1 MNGYIYK
8 IMAPIYN
15 QKKNIMIIAG
25 EASGDHHGARLVK
38 AMEMEKNNFFFCG
51 IGGKAMQKAGVKIL
65 VDAAE
70 LSVVGIT
77 EVFSKL
83 PYIFKALA
91 VAKRLLKSLNPDLL
105 ILIDYP
111 DFNLHIAAAAKK
123 MRIPVLYYISPQI
136 WAWRQGR
143 VKKIGKIIDHMAVI
157 LPFEEI
163 FYTEHNIPVTFVG
176 HPLLDSFSDSS
187 KTFYKVEKSGQQII
201 GLLPGSRNSEITKL
215 LPVMLEAAVL
225 IQEKFGDIK
234 FILSIAPTVNK
245 QYVEE
250 ATQKFNSIIN
260 LELNAGPVV
269 KVLEQSRL
277 VITASGTVTL
287 ETAIVGTPMI
297 IVYKVSPVSFMLGKL
312 MIKVKNIGLVNLIA
326 GKTLVPELIQNEASP
341 EKIAATAGRML
352 NDPILMED
360 IRNELLKIKNILGGP
375 GASLEVAKIALN
387 MLSSKR
393 SESTETKK

>member
-1 MNGYIYK
+1 
-8 IMAPIYN
+8 MAPESN
-15 QKKNIMIIAG
+15 QQKSIMIIAG
-25 EASGDHHGARLVK
+25 EASGDHHGAELVK
-38 AMEMEKNNFFFCG
+38 AMEMEKNNLFFCG
-51 IGGKAMQKAGVKIL
+51 IGGKAMEKAGVKIL

-70 LSVVGIT
+70 LAVVGIT

-83 PYIFKALA
+83 PTIFKALS

-111 DFNLHIAAAAKK
+111 DFNLRIAAAAKK
-123 MRIPVLYYISPQI
+123 LRIPVLYYISPQI

-157 LPFEEI
+157 LPFEKI

-176 HPLLDSFSDSS
+176 HPLLDSFSDAS
-187 KTFYKVEKSGQQII
+187 KTFCKVEKSGQQVI

-225 IQEKFGDIK
+225 LQEKFADIK

-245 QYVEE
+245 QYLEE
-250 ATQKFNSIIN
+250 TTRKFNSIIN
-260 LELNAGPVV
+260 LELNAGPVI
-269 KVLEQSRL
+269 KVIEQSRL

-287 ETAIVGTPMI
+287 ETAISGTPMI

-312 MIKVKNIGLVNLIA
+312 LVKVDNIGLVNLIA
-326 GKTLVPELIQNEASP
+326 GKTLVPELIQDEASP
-341 EKIAATAGRML
+341 ENIAARAGLML
-352 NDPILMED
+352 KDPPLLED

-387 MLSSKR
+387 MLS
-393 SESTETKK
+393 

>member
-1 MNGYIYK
+1 
-8 IMAPIYN
+8 
-15 QKKNIMIIAG
+15 MIIAG

-51 IGGKAMQKAGVKIL
+51 IGGKTMQKAGVKIL

-70 LSVVGIT
+70 LAVVGIT

-83 PYIFKALA
+83 PTIFKALS

-123 MRIPVLYYISPQI
+123 LRIPVLYYISPQI

-187 KTFYKVEKSGQQII
+187 KTFCKVEKSGQQII

-225 IQEKFGDIK
+225 IQEKFDDIK

-250 ATQKFNSIIN
+250 ATRKFNSIIN

-269 KVLEQSRL
+269 RVLEQSRL
-277 VITASGTVTL
+277 IITASGTVTL
-287 ETAIVGTPMI
+287 ETAIAGTPMI

-326 GKTLVPELIQNEASP
+326 
-341 EKIAATAGRML
+341 
-352 NDPILMED
+352 
-360 IRNELLKIKNILGGP
+360 
-375 GASLEVAKIALN
+375 
-387 MLSSKR
+387 
-393 SESTETKK
+393 

>member
-1 MNGYIYK
+1 
-8 IMAPIYN
+8 MASTPDN
-15 QKKNIMIIAG
+15 KKNIMIIAG

-38 AMEMEKNNFFFCG
+38 AMEMEKNNLVFCG
-51 IGGKAMQKAGVKIL
+51 IGGESMKKAGVKIL

-77 EVFSKL
+77 EVFAKL
-83 PYIFKALA
+83 PTVFKALSL
-91 VAKRLLKSLNPDLL
+91 AKRLLKSLNPDLL

-111 DFNLHIAAAAKK
+111 DFNLRVAAAAKK

-163 FYTEHNIPVTFVG
+163 FYTEHDIPVTFVG

-187 KTFYKVEKSGQQII
+187 RTFCEVGKSGQQII
-201 GLLPGSRNSEITKL
+201 GLLPGSRNSEISKL
-215 LPVMLEAAVL
+215 LPVMLESAVL
-225 IQEKFGDIK
+225 LQEKFSDIK

-250 ATQKFNSIIN
+250 ATEKFRSIIN
-260 LELNAGPVV
+260 LELDAGPVV
-269 KVLEQSRL
+269 NVLEQSRL

-287 ETAIVGTPMI
+287 EAAIAGIPMV
-297 IVYKVSPVSFMLGKL
+297 IVYKVSLLSFMLGKL

-326 GKTLVPELIQNEASP
+326 GKTLVPELIQKEASP
-341 EKIAATAGRML
+341 QNIAATAGRMF

-360 IRNELLKIKNILGGP
+360 IRNELLKTKNILGGP
-375 GASLEVAKIALN
+375 GASLQVANIALN
-387 MLSSKR
+387 MLA
-393 SESTETKK
+393 

>member
-1 MNGYIYK
+1 
-8 IMAPIYN
+8 MAPTSN

-25 EASGDHHGARLVK
+25 EASGDHHGARLVN
-38 AMEMEKNNFFFCG
+38 AMEMEKNNLVFCG
-51 IGGKAMQKAGVKIL
+51 IGGKSMKKAGVKIL

-77 EVFSKL
+77 EVFAKF
-83 PYIFKALA
+83 PTIFKALA

-111 DFNLHIAAAAKK
+111 DFNLRVAVAAKK
-123 MRIPVLYYISPQI
+123 MHIPVLYYISPQI

-163 FYTEHNIPVTFVG
+163 FYTEHDIPVTFVG
-176 HPLLDSFSDSS
+176 HPLLDSFSDLS
-187 KTFYKVEKSGQQII
+187 KIFCKVEKSGQQII

-215 LPVMLEAAVL
+215 LPVMLESAVL
-225 IQEKFGDIK
+225 LQEKFSDIK

-250 ATQKFNSIIN
+250 ATEKFSSIIN
-260 LELNAGPVV
+260 LGLNVGPVI
-269 KVLEQSRL
+269 KVLEKSRL

-287 ETAIVGTPMI
+287 ETAISGTPMI

-312 MIKVKNIGLVNLIA
+312 MIKVDNIGLVNLIA

-341 EKIAATAGRML
+341 QNITATACRML
-352 NDPILMED
+352 DDPILMED

-387 MLSSKR
+387 MLS
-393 SESTETKK
+393 